1 MIVRDR
7 RGQNDNGRTRTMS
20 KARLTKQERRDK
32 EGLATAPCLY
42 RTARNNVIRTFWMAH
57 PIWIENSVEGNIQI
71 HDECSKT
78 YDLYS
83 PNITGRADTG
93 RNKTLHKSTFVFVE
107 SVWVLV
113 QDSVAGVSGGRSRI
127 GVSHT
132 TKAVGGLARH
142 GGGAKKTDND
152 SKEGEGL
159 HCGWVWW

>member
-1 MIVRDR
+1 MMRSYTWHSRFWTEHFV
-7 RGQNDNGRTRTMS
+7 
-20 KARLTKQERRDK
+20 ER
-32 EGLATAPCLY
+32 
-42 RTARNNVIRTFWMAH
+42 
-57 PIWIENSVEGNIQI
+57 NIQI
-71 HDECSKT
+71 HDGCRKT

-83 PNITGRADTG
+83 PDIAGRADTG
-93 RNKTLHKSTFVFVE
+93 RNKTLHKSTSVFVE

-113 QDSVAGVSGGRSRI
+113 QDGVAGVNGGRGGI